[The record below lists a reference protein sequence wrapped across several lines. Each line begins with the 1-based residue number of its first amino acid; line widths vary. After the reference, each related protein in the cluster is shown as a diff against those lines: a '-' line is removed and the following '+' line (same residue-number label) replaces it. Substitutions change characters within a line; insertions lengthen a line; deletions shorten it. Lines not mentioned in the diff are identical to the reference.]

1 MDRYS
6 DLPLTVYAFHGCD
19 AEIAERVF
27 AGETDLVQ
35 STNKYDWLGSGVYF
49 WENAPARALKW
60 AQDAQKRHPDR
71 IRRPA
76 VVGALVNLGRC
87 LNLMDKDSNL
97 VLSETYSQIQDV
109 LSAERSNGHAVNMP
123 SNHGKSHDLDAL
135 VINISHEIAAKVKGR
150 AFDTVRAAFIEG
162 NPVFPGSSIM
172 SDTHIQICV
181 RDPAKSVVA
190 YFRPRLA
197 F

>member
-6 DLPLTVYAFHGCD
+6 ELPLTVYAFHGCD

-27 AGETDLVQ
+27 AGETDLAQ

-60 AQDAQKRHPDR
+60 AQDAQRRHPER

-76 VVGALVNLGRC
+76 VVGAIVNLGHC
-87 LNLMDKDSNL
+87 LNLMDKESNL
-97 VLSETYSQIQDV
+97 VLFETYNQIQSV
-109 LSAERSNGHAVNMP
+109 VSTELSNGRSVNIP
-123 SNHGKSHDLDAL
+123 SNHGKCHDLDAL
-135 VINISHEIAAKVKGR
+135 VINISHEIATKVKGR

-181 RDPAKSVVA
+181 RDPAKSVLA
-190 YFRPRLA
+190 YFWPRLA